1 MKAHKR
7 LTKMIIFN
15 NEKVNIGWIRDLHI
29 EESEKQFLPWH
40 VAQMLNVIGLD
51 STIDLLKL
59 FGGLNIHIP
68 KLSSTFAYFRNKA
81 IQEQFDGS
89 NHRQLAQQFGISE
102 KYCKDILRASQGSGD
117 VGTGKG
123 EASRLEPKLNRIKP

>member
-1 MKAHKR
+1 
-7 LTKMIIFN
+7 MIISI
-15 NEKVNIGWIRDLHI
+15 NEKVDVSWIRDLRI
-29 EESEKQFLPWH
+29 EENEKQFLPWH

-81 IQEQFDGS
+81 IHERFDGS
-89 NHRQLAQQFGISE
+89 NSRQLAEEFGISE
-102 KYCKDILRASQGSGD
+102 KYCKDILRASQGNGD
-117 VGTGKG
+117 AKTGNDTDV
-123 EASRLEPKLNRIKP
+123 RLEPKLNRIKPQ